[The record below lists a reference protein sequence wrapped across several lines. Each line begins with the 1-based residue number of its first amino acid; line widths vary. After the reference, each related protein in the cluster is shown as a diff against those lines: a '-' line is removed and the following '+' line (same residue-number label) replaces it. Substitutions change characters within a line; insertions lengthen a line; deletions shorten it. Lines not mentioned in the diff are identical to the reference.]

1 MGGCVLKIFRQ
12 TDIKKNS
19 CQQTKNKNFTK
30 QPSSCSSIYY
40 MRIINICLCVMLFI
54 SRLSLVVSGAWLVY
68 AICKLFCWCRYINIL
83 KIKYT
88 RLIQAMRRSGSVNFT
103 PFTTS
108 TSVNFTPF
116 GYSGSVNF
124 TPSTKTKPPSFNFT
138 PLWKLKPPLSPMV
151 HISFY

>member
-1 MGGCVLKIFRQ
+1 MGGCVLKILPTDRTKKKKSYQQ
-12 TDIKKNS
+12 TKKNS
-19 CQQTKNKNFTK
+19 TK
-30 QPSSCSSIYY
+30 QPFSYSSIYY
-40 MRIINICLCVMLFI
+40 MRVINICLCVMVFI
-54 SRLSLVVSGAWLVY
+54 SRLSLIVSGAWLVY

-103 PFTTS
+103 PSATS

-116 GYSGSVNF
+116 GYSGSANF

-138 PLWKLKPPLSPMV
+138 PLWKLKPPLFPMV

>member
-12 TDIKKNS
+12 TDIKKKFLPTNKKKNS
-19 CQQTKNKNFTK
+19 TK
-30 QPSSCSSIYY
+30 QLSSCSSIYY

-54 SRLSLVVSGAWLVY
+54 SRLSLVVSGAWLMY

-88 RLIQAMRRSGSVNFT
+88 RLTQAMRRSGSVNFT
-103 PFTTS
+103 PFATS
-108 TSVNFTPF
+108 TSANFTPF
-116 GYSGSVNF
+116 GYSGSANF

-138 PLWKLKPPLSPMV
+138 PL
-151 HISFY
+151 